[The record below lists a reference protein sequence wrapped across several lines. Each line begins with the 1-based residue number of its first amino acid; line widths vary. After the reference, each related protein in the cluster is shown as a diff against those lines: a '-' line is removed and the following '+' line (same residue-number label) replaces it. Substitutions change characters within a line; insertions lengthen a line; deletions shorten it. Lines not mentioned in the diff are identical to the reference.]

1 LRFPD
6 SVMAV
11 FSRFAFRFEF
21 FFPQFIGLYIKRK
34 LNEYKE
40 KELISDYKVKS
51 WRLTKYHY
59 LFDVDLFLDIKK
71 GGEIDWLMKIKD
83 M

>member
-1 LRFPD
+1 MRFPD
-6 SVMAV
+6 TVMAV

-21 FFPQFIGLYIKRK
+21 FFPQLIGFYIKRK

-40 KELISDYKVKS
+40 NELIADYKLKS
-51 WRLTKYHY
+51 WRLAKHHY
-59 LFDVDLFLDIKK
+59 LFDLDLFLDVKK
-71 GGEIDWLMKIKD
+71 GGGIDWLMKIKD

>member
-1 LRFPD
+1 MRFLD
-6 SVMAV
+6 SLMAV

-21 FFPQFIGLYIKRK
+21 FFPQFIGLYMKRK

-40 KELISDYKVKS
+40 KELIADYKLKS
-51 WRLTKYHY
+51 WRLAKYHY
-59 LFDVDLFLDIKK
+59 LFDVDLFLEIKK
-71 GGEIDWLMKIKD
+71 GGEIDWLLKIKD

>member
-21 FFPQFIGLYIKRK
+21 FFPQFIGFYIKRK

-40 KELISDYKVKS
+40 KELISDYEVKS
-51 WRLTKYHY
+51 WRLAKYHY
-59 LFDVDLFLDIKK
+59 LFDMDLFLDIKK

>member
-1 LRFPD
+1 
-6 SVMAV
+6 M
-11 FSRFAFRFEF
+11 
-21 FFPQFIGLYIKRK
+21 KRK

-40 KELISDYKVKS
+40 KDLIADYKLKS
-51 WRLTKYHY
+51 WRLAKYHY

-71 GGEIDWLMKIKD
+71 GGEIDWLLKIKD